1 MKPPTRARTCGGPC
15 KAALAATREI
25 DMMPCRTLDHPMQ
38 AGVKSFA
45 SPLGQPRPP
54 SRQEPVEE
62 PEPTPEQ
69 GPDEAGDELPDEG
82 PDEAPQDDREGIE
95 ELAAR

>member
-1 MKPPTRARTCGGPC
+1 MIPVPDPEHSLQVGA
-15 KAALAATREI
+15 
-25 DMMPCRTLDHPMQ
+25 
-38 AGVKSFA
+38 KSFA
-45 SPLGQPRPP
+45 APPGQPRPP
-54 SRQEPVEE
+54 GRQEPVEQ

-82 PDEAPQDDREGIE
+82 PDEAPQDDREGVIE